1 VSRDKRTD
9 QKMEHSI
16 MNFRALHPDWRPN
29 PIDQA
34 IEDDDVSAYVNRIN
48 DPHRSLNA
56 YRMGAIQ
63 HQRRTSAP
71 SQPYLGFAAT
81 SQLGAQSTSRM
92 DQSRGFFQSGTEH
105 RGSLRRPH
113 PLFSP
118 RANGVEESDLLQDM
132 DEQRRLEEEE
142 QDEEQEERE
151 RFTSELGDSFLSPS
165 QAVKQGAAEGEGK
178 DQGVFGLLNHLYQE
192 AGTGK
197 GIGL

>member
-1 VSRDKRTD
+1 
-9 QKMEHSI
+9 MEHSI

-29 PIDQA
+29 PINQA
-34 IEDDDVSAYVNRIN
+34 MGDDDVSAYVNEIN

-56 YRMGAIQ
+56 YRMGAIP

-81 SQLGAQSTSRM
+81 SQLGGQSTSRI
-92 DQSRGFFQSGTEH
+92 DQSRGFFQSEH

-118 RANGVEESDLLQDM
+118 PANGEESDLLQEM
-132 DEQRRLEEEE
+132 DERGALEDDEEE
-142 QDEEQEERE
+142 EERE

-165 QAVKQGAAEGEGK
+165 EAVRQGEVEGEGK

-197 GIGL
+197 GVGL